1 MKIKTGWL
9 IVVIVVVVGAAAAA
23 AVAALRG
30 IGGLAEYS
38 DVPTYEVERGDFV
51 RRIYAEG
58 NLEAAQATYLS
69 PPASV
74 RGPLR
79 IAWLAPDGSNVKAGD
94 VVVRFDPTELEDKLT
109 NGRNDRAKA
118 DTRIVQKQVTEEK
131 TIRDLDRDAGVAEMD
146 LSYAREFQSK
156 DPEIFSRI
164 EIIESEI
171 DESLATSKKEHADA
185 MRVIRQDL
193 GKVEMDLLDLER
205 HKAEIQ
211 IDQAERE
218 LAELELTAPHDGIFV
233 LKEVWGDMPQVG
245 SVVWGGNRVA
255 EIPQMDV
262 MDAKV
267 YVLEADAGGLEV
279 GVPAT
284 VVLDACPGRVYQAK
298 VKKVDALAQPRN
310 RHVPVQYFGVVLELE
325 KTETEIMKPGQ
336 RMQAVLTLDERDDV
350 ISIPRQAVF
359 SKEGKSVAYVRR
371 IGGFEPVEVTKGPAG
386 LGLVVIEK
394 GLQEGDVI
402 ALRDPT
408 RPLREPAADEG
419 EAENGMAAPK
429 AGGAP

>member
-1 MKIKTGWL
+1 MKIRRGWL
-9 IVVIVVVVGAAAAA
+9 ALVIIVAVGAAAAA

-30 IGGLAEYS
+30 IGGLVEYS

-58 NLEAAQATYLS
+58 NLEAAQATHLS

-79 IAWLAPDGSNVKAGD
+79 IAWLAPDGGHVNAGD

-109 NGRNDRAKA
+109 NGLNDRAKT
-118 DTRIVQKQVTEEK
+118 DTRITKKQVTEEK

-156 DPEIFSRI
+156 DTEIFSRI

-193 GKVEMDLLDLER
+193 GKVEMDLLNLEKR
-205 HKAEIQ
+205 KADIQ
-211 IDQAERE
+211 IEQAERE
-218 LAELELTAPHDGIFV
+218 LSELELAAPHDGFFV

-245 SVVWGGNRVA
+245 SVVWGGSRVA

-262 MDAKV
+262 MEAKV
-267 YVLEADAGGLEV
+267 YVLEADAGGLEA
-279 GVPAT
+279 GIPAT
-284 VVLDACPGRVYQAK
+284 VALDAYPGRSYNAE

-325 KTETEIMKPGQ
+325 KTDTEIMKPGH
-336 RMQAVLTLDERDDV
+336 RVQAVLVLDERQDV
-350 ISIPRQAVF
+350 ISVPRQAIF
-359 SKEGKSVAYVRR
+359 TEEGKSVAYVRR
-371 IGGFEPVEVTKGPAG
+371 LGGFEPVEVTTGPAG
-386 LGLVVIEK
+386 LGRVVVEE
-394 GLQEGDVI
+394 GLDEGDLI

-408 RPLREPAADEG
+408 RPLREPAADEA
-419 EAENGMAAPK
+419 EAENGMAAPR
-429 AGGAP
+429 AGGGP